1 MKKITIRVT
10 DEMNDK
16 LLDESKKLNI
26 SKNAYINIL
35 LTKRK
40 VTIFD
45 GKKDIFVELNRIGNN
60 LNQLTKLANSHI
72 VNIVDLKD
80 VKSELK
86 NIWRFLSVLK

>member
-1 MKKITIRVT
+1 MKKVTIRVT
-10 DEMNDK
+10 DELNDK

-40 VTIFD
+40 VNIFD
-45 GKKDIFVELNRIGNN
+45 GKKEIFLKLNRIGNN

-72 VNIVDLKD
+72 TNVIDLKD
-80 VKSELK
+80 VKSEIK
-86 NIWRFLSVLK
+86 NIWQFLNALK

>member
-16 LLDESKKLNI
+16 LLYESKKLNI

-40 VTIFD
+40 VNIFD
-45 GKKDIFVELNRIGNN
+45 GKKDILLELNRIGNN
-60 LNQLTKLANSHI
+60 LNQLTRLANSHI
-72 VNIVDLKD
+72 INVVDLKD

-86 NIWRFLSVLK
+86 NIWQFLSALK

>member
-10 DEMNDK
+10 DEMNEK

-40 VTIFD
+40 VNIFD
-45 GKKDIFVELNRIGNN
+45 GKKDILLELNRIGNN
-60 LNQLTKLANSHI
+60 LNQLTRLANSHI
-72 VNIVDLKD
+72 INVVDLKD
-80 VKSELK
+80 FKSELK
-86 NIWRFLSVLK
+86 NIWQFLSALK

>member
-35 LTKRK
+35 LIKRK
-40 VTIFD
+40 VNIFD
-45 GKKDIFVELNRIGNN
+45 GKKDIFLELNRIGNN

-72 VNIVDLKD
+72 INVVDLKD

-86 NIWRFLSVLK
+86 NIWQFLNVLK

>member
-26 SKNAYINIL
+26 SKDAYINIL

-40 VTIFD
+40 VNIFD
-45 GKKDIFVELNRIGNN
+45 GKKDIFLELNRIGNN
-60 LNQLTKLANSHI
+60 LNQLTKLANSYI
-72 VNIVDLKD
+72 INVVDLKD

-86 NIWRFLSVLK
+86 NIWQFLNVLK